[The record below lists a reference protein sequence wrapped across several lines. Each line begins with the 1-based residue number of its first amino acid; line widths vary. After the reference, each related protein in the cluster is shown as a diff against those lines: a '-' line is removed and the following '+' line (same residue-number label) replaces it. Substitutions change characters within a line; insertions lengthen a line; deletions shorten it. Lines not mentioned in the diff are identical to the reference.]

1 MSRWTLKAHLH
12 IHRQYTPHSLS
23 QADGS
28 LTDMTGIW
36 VHVSWERNKGTNDH
50 VYIPFREIPTMY
62 FEDTFIKEK
71 TVRWKQKSSGKIKL
85 LEGLCSTQIHV
96 KPQ

>member
-1 MSRWTLKAHLH
+1 
-12 IHRQYTPHSLS
+12 
-23 QADGS
+23 
-28 LTDMTGIW
+28 
-36 VHVSWERNKGTNDH
+36 
-50 VYIPFREIPTMY
+50 MY